1 MTTRSQINGSNPAS
15 GPRRSNAWEIHWH
28 VRILEPNPIEDTAAM
43 EIHVTIVGRDDLS
56 GQIYRQLRAGIVD
69 GRLAAGERLPS
80 TRDLATQL
88 GVSRKTTLDVFERL
102 INEGYLRSRPGDG
115 TFVAQG
121 LTRVPTRPAQTTRHQ
136 AEIQAIWSSMPVQ
149 LAMPVHGVRYPLD
162 FLGGVTDKRHFPFD
176 AWRRCINHALR
187 LQARGRG
194 EYRDPAGEQ
203 ELRLAVSR
211 YLAFSRAVLS
221 NWQDV
226 IVTQGAQQAIDLTAR
241 VVLRPGDV
249 VAVEEPGYPPARAA
263 FTALGAKIV
272 GVPVDE
278 HGLIVDQLPRQA
290 RLVYVTPS
298 HQFPLGM
305 PMSLERRVALLE
317 WAQQRGA
324 VILEDDYDGEFRFEG
339 RPMES
344 LKSLDRAGLVAYV
357 GTFSKTI
364 FPELRVG
371 YVVPPLSLNE
381 SIRKAKQIGDWHTC
395 TLTQTALAKFML
407 DGDFAKH
414 LRRIHKHYEDRR
426 RTLAECLRG
435 DLGKWFEPLIPAA
448 GIHMTALLKGSLEE
462 RQLTHGAIDPSIGL
476 YGISAFYMNQPAKS
490 GLIFGYG
497 GIDTA
502 DIETAM
508 AKLKARLSGGT
519 FGA

>member
-1 MTTRSQINGSNPAS
+1 
-15 GPRRSNAWEIHWH
+15 
-28 VRILEPNPIEDTAAM
+28 M
-43 EIHVTIVGRDDLS
+43 EIHVTIRGRDDLS
-56 GQIYRQLRAGIVD
+56 GQIYRQLRSGIVE

-88 GVSRKTTLDVFERL
+88 GVSRKTTLDVFDRL
-102 INEGYLRSRPGDG
+102 TTEGYLRSRPGDG
-115 TFVAQG
+115 TFVAEG
-121 LTRVPTRPAQTTRHQ
+121 LIRVPTHPADAMKHQ
-136 AEIQAIWSSMPVQ
+136 ARTQAIWSSMPVQ
-149 LAMPVHGVRYPLD
+149 LSMPRHDVPYPLD
-162 FLGGVTDKRHFPFD
+162 FMGGVTDKRLFPFD
-176 AWRRCINHALR
+176 TWRRCINHAVR

-194 EYRDPAGEQ
+194 QYHDPAGEQ
-203 ELRLAVSR
+203 EMRLAVSR
-211 YLAFSRAVLS
+211 YLSFSRAVVS

-226 IVTQGAQQAIDLTAR
+226 IVTHGAQQAIDLVAR

-263 FTALGAKIV
+263 FVAAGAKIV

-278 HGLIVDQLPRQA
+278 QGLIVEQLPKKA

-317 WAQQRGA
+317 WAQHQGA
-324 VILEDDYDGEFRFEG
+324 VIIEDDYDGEFRFEG
-339 RPMES
+339 RPMEP

-381 SIRKAKQIGDWHTC
+381 SIQKAKQISDWHTC
-395 TLTQTALAKFML
+395 SLTQTALAKFML

-414 LRRIHKHYEDRR
+414 LRRMHKHYEDRR
-426 RTLAECLRG
+426 KTLGTHLQNELAE
-435 DLGKWFEPLIPAA
+435 WFEPRIPAA
-448 GIHMTALLKGSLEE
+448 GIHMTARLKGSLMEKH
-462 RQLTHGAIDPSIGL
+462 LTGGAMDPSIGL
-476 YGISAFYMNQPAKS
+476 YGISAFYMNRPAQE

-497 GIDTA
+497 GIESN
-502 DIETAM
+502 DIESAM
-508 AKLKARLSGGT
+508 KKLKTRLSRMT
-519 FGA
+519 FAK

>member
-1 MTTRSQINGSNPAS
+1 LKKLIQP
-15 GPRRSNAWEIHWH
+15 PHWR
-28 VRILEPNPIEDTAAM
+28 VRIQDFEAFEDTVAM
-43 EIHVTIVGRDDLS
+43 EIHVTIHGRNDLS
-56 GQIYRQLRAGIVD
+56 GQIYRQLRAGIVE

-80 TRDLATQL
+80 TRDMATQL

-102 INEGYLRSRPGDG
+102 ITEGYLRSRPGDG
-115 TFVAQG
+115 TFVAEG
-121 LTRVPTRPAQTTRHQ
+121 LTRVPSHPADATKHQ
-136 AEIQAIWSSMPVQ
+136 AETQAIWSSMPVQ
-149 LAMPVHGVRYPLD
+149 LAMPKHDAPYKLD
-162 FLGGVTDKRHFPFD
+162 FLGGVTDKRLFPFD

-194 EYRDPAGEQ
+194 HYRDPAGEQ

-211 YLAFSRAVLS
+211 YLAFSRAVLC

-226 IVTQGAQQAIDLTAR
+226 IITQGAQQAIDLIAR

-263 FTALGAKIV
+263 FTASRAKII

-278 HGLIVDQLPRQA
+278 HGLIVEQLPKKA

-317 WAQQRGA
+317 WAQHQGA

-381 SIRKAKQIGDWHTC
+381 SIQKAKQISDWHSNS
-395 TLTQTALAKFML
+395 LTQAALGKFML

-414 LRRIHKHYEDRR
+414 LRRMHKFYEDRR
-426 RTLAECLRG
+426 RMLGTHLQNELAE
-435 DLGKWFEPLIPAA
+435 WFEPLIPAA
-448 GIHMTALLKGSLEE
+448 GIHMTALLKGSLKETD
-462 RQLTHGAIDPSIGL
+462 LTGGAIDPSIGL
-476 YGISAFYMNQPAKS
+476 YGISAFYMNQPS
-490 GLIFGYG
+490 RDGLIFGYG
-497 GIDTA
+497 GIDSK
-502 DIETAM
+502 DIELAM
-508 AKLKARLSGGT
+508 KTLKARLSAMR
-519 FGA
+519 FAA